1 MSIATRARRGS
12 RSVRSETRQRIDWSS
27 RQKRLRSYGALE
39 QRKNCLAINISPLWS
54 DKMFCCFQLEFI
66 IQAFLPALG
75 LLSGGRRF
83 TASAGHPL
91 LLSEIAAFESIFI

>member
-1 MSIATRARRGS
+1 
-12 RSVRSETRQRIDWSS
+12 
-27 RQKRLRSYGALE
+27 
-39 QRKNCLAINISPLWS
+39 
-54 DKMFCCFQLEFI
+54 MFCCFQLEFI

-83 TASAGHPL
+83 AASAGHPL